1 MKGFY
6 PTHLRDGLEKLRF
19 YARRFPCVEADTF
32 TYAIPQP
39 ANVQKWAE
47 CTPPGFLF
55 HPKLFGAFCGQDVE
69 VGQLPCSVRALPSMG
84 GWRDRLKERAARLR
98 RRRRLRRRAR
108 SRLRPRPSCFPL
120 LTPHR
125 SLLKE
130 RVSLARLPEEALE
143 ALWGCYHEAL
153 APLQAAGRLGVV
165 MMQEPRPRPSPRP
178 RPRPSPRPSSGAGLL
193 PATRPS
199 SRRARPA
206 VPPSSARAHGSA
218 RSCTSL
224 SSCAIAAGWRR
235 SASHRPG

>member
-98 RRRRLRRRAR
+98 LRRTRRAR
-108 SRLRPRPSCFPL
+108 SRLRLRPSCFPL

-125 SLLKE
+125 ST
-130 RVSLARLPEEALE
+130 SQGARLA
-143 ALWGCYHEAL
+143 G
-153 APLQAAGRLGVV
+153 AA
-165 MMQEPRPRPSPRP
+165 
-178 RPRPSPRPSSGAGLL
+178 A
-193 PATRPS
+193 
-199 SRRARPA
+199 
-206 VPPSSARAHGSA
+206 
-218 RSCTSL
+218 
-224 SSCAIAAGWRR
+224 
-235 SASHRPG
+235 

>member
-6 PTHLRDGLEKLRF
+6 PTHMRDGLEKLRF
-19 YARRFPCVEADTF
+19 YARRFPCVEVDTF

-84 GWRDRLKERAARLR
+84 GWRER
-98 RRRRLRRRAR
+98 
-108 SRLRPRPSCFPL
+108 
-120 LTPHR
+120 
-125 SLLKE
+125 LKE
-130 RVSLARLPEEALE
+130 RVSLARLPEDALE

-165 MMQEPRPRPSPRP
+165 MMQVAYPHSDPHFDPHQALNQTLSQTLTQTLTRC
-178 RPRPSPRPSSGAGLL
+178 
-193 PATRPS
+193 RPS
-199 SRRARPA
+199 SRRARRA
-206 VPPSSARAHGSA
+206 APPLSAHVRGSA
-218 RSCTSL
+218 RKWISP
-224 SSCAIAAGWRR
+224 SSCVTAAGRRR
-235 SASHRPG
+235 SGSRTRPRGCVVSAWAW